1 MGNDGLR
8 LRFGR
13 VGLLPLFTKNTT
25 TIKFFFKKFRC
36 NKNFCI
42 FVLQGESFLLRK
54 HSMKDLNTKI
64 RDSFVEK
71 GLKITPQR
79 IAILEAIYKLDN
91 HPTVEDIVNYI
102 REDNPNIAKGT
113 VYKVLV
119 TLEENHLVNKVK
131 TDKEVMRY
139 DGVVN
144 NHHHLYCSECD
155 LIEDYYDEE
164 LDKLLTN
171 HFKNK
176 NIEGFKMENIV
187 LQIRGT
193 FDKC

>member
-1 MGNDGLR
+1 M
-8 LRFGR
+8 
-13 VGLLPLFTKNTT
+13 KN
-25 TIKFFFKKFRC
+25 
-36 NKNFCI
+36 
-42 FVLQGESFLLRK
+42 
-54 HSMKDLNTKI
+54 LNTKI

-113 VYKVLV
+113 VYKVLD
-119 TLEENHLVNKVK
+119 TLVDNNLVKKVK
-131 TDKEVMRY
+131 TDKEIMRY
-139 DGVVN
+139 DGVIK

-164 LDKLLTN
+164 LDKLLEN

-176 NIEGFKMENIV
+176 NIEGFKLEDIV

-193 FDKC
+193 FEKC